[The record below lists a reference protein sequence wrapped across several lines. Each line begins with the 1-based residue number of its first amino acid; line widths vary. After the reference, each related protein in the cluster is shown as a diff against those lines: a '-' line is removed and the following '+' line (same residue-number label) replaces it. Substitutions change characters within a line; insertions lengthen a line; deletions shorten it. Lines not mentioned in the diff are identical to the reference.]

1 MRLNDIIKIGDNIKK
16 YRKQRNI
23 SQKEMSKKLNIPYST
38 YSNYENN
45 NRTPPSDI
53 LNKIAIA
60 LNVSVNDLIKDDT
73 VNISDMNNDD
83 MNFYI
88 ECIIEKPE
96 LKPLINIFKNN
107 GYTLHQELKG
117 SNIHLLKDDKEK
129 AYISEKDF
137 IDFGTSMINNI
148 NEFTEF
154 QFNKLL
160 DIFTLLY

>member
-1 MRLNDIIKIGDNIKK
+1 MIGNNIKK
-16 YRKQRNI
+16 LRILNNLTQKQLAEKSNI
-23 SQKEMSKKLNIPYST
+23 TRESVG
-38 YSNYENN
+38 NYE
-45 NRTPPSDI
+45 RGDRIPPSDI

-117 SNIHLLKDDKEK
+117 SNIHLLKDGKEK

-137 IDFGTSMINNI
+137 INFGMSMINNI

-160 DIFTLLY
+160 DIFTLLS

>member
-1 MRLNDIIKIGDNIKK
+1 MSIGNNIKK
-16 YRKQRNI
+16 YRKYAHLTQI
-23 SQKEMSKKLNIPYST
+23 QLAQKINKSEST
-38 YSNYENN
+38 IQKYEANN
-45 NRTPPSDI
+45 VKPDFSVLKDI
-53 LNKIAIA
+53 AEA
-60 LNVSVNDLIKDDT
+60 LDVSIIDLIKDDT

-83 MNFYI
+83 MDFYI

-96 LKPLINIFKNN
+96 LKPLLNIFKNN

-117 SNIHLLKDDKEK
+117 SNIHLLKDGKEK

-137 IDFGTSMINNI
+137 INFGMSMINNI

-160 DIFTLLY
+160 DIFTLLS

>member
-1 MRLNDIIKIGDNIKK
+1 MNINEIIKQKRIEK
-16 YRKQRNI
+16 NI
-23 SQKEMSKKLNIPYST
+23 SQRELGRRIDKTGQFISLIEKGTNK
-38 YSNYENN
+38 
-45 NRTPPSDI
+45 PSIDTLKDI
-53 LNKIAIA
+53 AEA
-60 LNVSVNDLIKDDT
+60 LDVSMIDLIKDDT

-117 SNIHLLKDDKEK
+117 SNIHLLKDGKEK

-137 IDFGTSMINNI
+137 INFGMSMINNI

-160 DIFTLLY
+160 DIFTLLS